1 MATPHCAAGA
11 GKRPGAAPIS
21 YPVSGPGSMWCF
33 SYSRMARPS
42 GAKDHGHVAPGLER
56 KAVESGDHRD
66 VGGARGL
73 AEHLLDGVRIGWR
86 NAHEF
91 LRPDDDLRAF
101 GRPARDAI
109 RVGVP

>member
-1 MATPHCAAGA
+1 
-11 GKRPGAAPIS
+11 
-21 YPVSGPGSMWCF
+21 
-33 SYSRMARPS
+33 MARPS

-91 LRPDDDLRAF
+91 LRQDDDLRAF
-101 GRPARDAI
+101 GGQACDAI
-109 RVGVP
+109 RVGVRHGQRFGWIVRFKSSLNALVGRGQPHAHIRLLWRGL